1 MHAGMPFRGRAR
13 SRSKT
18 MITIAP
24 SGPTV
29 EQRSLDV
36 YSEAAGC
43 DRDERAA

>member
-1 MHAGMPFRGRAR
+1 MHAGMPFVDSR
-13 SRSKT
+13 SRGKT

-36 YSEAAGC
+36 YADAAEC
-43 DRDERAA
+43 DRDECAA